1 MTECKPKK
9 NTYFSLSIV
18 LAIILSGLVF
28 LLHEFA
34 TERSY
39 GLIFYLFSSSLLTL
53 LALILLVK
61 MMAGYKFISFGQG
74 KIITRLP
81 LRRQTKS
88 YHLNQVLAWEEE
100 RMLANKRD
108 FRQLTI
114 IFDDKTAFSVSNH
127 EHSSYP
133 ELFQY
138 LNKKIPK
145 KKVLEKTKD

>member
-9 NTYFSLSIV
+9 NTYFSLSVV
-18 LAIILSGLVF
+18 LAILLSGLVF
-28 LLHEFA
+28 LLYEFA

-39 GLIFYLFSSSLLTL
+39 ALIFYLFSTSLLTL
-53 LALILLVK
+53 FLLILLVK

-81 LRRQTKS
+81 LRRQTKF
-88 YHLNQVLAWEEE
+88 YDLHQVLAWEED

-114 IFDDKTAFSVSNH
+114 VFDDKTAFSVSNH

-138 LNKKIPK
+138 LSKKIPK
-145 KKVLEKTKD
+145 KKVPGK